1 MCIPIVDSSTVGT
14 CRLVKLPHSPINS
27 CSKWVLVTYSSNSS
41 FSWTYFES
49 RAIILDNNWL
59 MIGRLILIETISSSA
74 VITLFAIV
82 LIILF
87 NSAAN
92 LSTINETLFLLK

>member
-1 MCIPIVDSSTVGT
+1 MHIPITDSSTADT
-14 CRLVKLPHSPINS
+14 CRLVKSPYSHINS
-27 CSKWVLVTYSSNSS
+27 YLKWILVTYSSNYS

-74 VITLFAIV
+74 VITLFSIV

-87 NSAAN
+87 NSVAN